1 MIPADE
7 RVKVASRPA
16 SSGDSRARDVSGEA
30 DRSPAVHHDRS
41 VAEVLSHLGTSAAGL
56 SHAEVQRRQARHG
69 PNVLDEAPPR
79 SPLTLFLAQFA
90 DFMIL
95 VLLAAAV
102 VSGLVGDLTDTLVIV
117 AIVLLNAGLGFAQE
131 WRAAK
136 AMQALKAM
144 AAPSATVLREGAAAT
159 VPAAELVPGDAVLLE
174 AGRIVPADLRLVE
187 AASLRIDEAALTGE
201 SVPVD
206 KSTEALE
213 SADVPV
219 GDRRNIAHKG
229 TQVTY
234 GRGLGVVVA
243 TGMRTEFG
251 RIARLLESAHAVDTP
266 LQKRL
271 AVFGRRLA
279 LVVIAICI
287 VVFTTGLLRGEPAL
301 PMLLT
306 ALSLAVAAIPEA
318 LPAVVSIS
326 LALGARRL
334 MARHALIRRLAA
346 VEALGSVTVICSDK
360 TGTLTA
366 NQMRVERYWV
376 DGAWAETPPAG
387 IAAAVTRLAAGGGG
401 GASDS
406 NAAAQDGGASA
417 VGEAWPT
424 LLAALAVSHD
434 ASVGADR
441 ELVGD
446 PTETAMLAAARAA
459 GLEHAAALAALPR
472 VDEVPFDSVRKCMT
486 TVHRLGDGSLLSM
499 TKGAAEV
506 LLGNSVSMLRDGE
519 TLPLDAETL
528 SDVAERMAADG
539 LRVLA
544 VGARRWAQCPDTRDA
559 AAVESGLVFVGLL
572 GLMDPPRE
580 AAAPA
585 IADCRRAGIVP
596 VMITGDHPVTARAIA
611 SRLGLGRDGAAVADD
626 ELMTGRELAAL
637 TAAAAS
643 SALPP
648 SSAGSAMPAVPVAP
662 AAAASSVVQA
672 ATPVDRSNGN
682 AVAGSDT
689 ASVDR
694 SNGDAAAGSGAT
706 SAGGSIGGA
715 AANPATE
722 AVTDAAIDPALAA
735 RIAKVRVFARVAPEQ
750 KLDIVRALQSR
761 GEVVAMTGDGVN
773 DAPALR
779 RADIGVAM
787 GITGTD
793 VAREAS
799 SMVLLDDD
807 FATVVRAVREG
818 RRIYDN
824 LRRFIRY
831 VLTTNSGEI
840 WTIFLA
846 PFLGL
851 PVPLLPI
858 QILWINLVTDGLP
871 GLALAAEP
879 AERDVMRRPPRS
891 PRESL
896 FAQGLGA
903 HALLVGM
910 LMAAIALGLQAFY
923 LGSGTAA
930 VDAAAAATVAAGA
943 TAAAGIGSGTG
954 APYWQTMVFT
964 ALCFMQLGHVLAI
977 RSERQSL
984 FAQGLLSNRPLAL
997 AVALTVALQLLVL
1010 YTPAGNGWFG
1020 TVPLAAVDFA
1030 VCVAAALVI
1039 LVVVE
1044 AEKWARRHAAPR
1056 SQKRVDTDN
1065 EKRAPSS

>member
-7 RVKVASRPA
+7 RVKVASGPA

-243 TGMRTEFG
+243 TGMRTEFW

-287 VVFTTGLLRGEPAL
+287 VVFATGLLRGEPAL

-366 NQMRVERYWV
+366 NQMRVEHYWV

-401 GASDS
+401 GASDL

-434 ASVGADR
+434 ASVGADG

-528 SDVAERMAADG
+528 SDAAERMAADG

-637 TAAAAS
+637 TAAMAAAS
-643 SALPP
+643 SAIPA
-648 SSAGSAMPAVPVAP
+648 SSAAPAMPTVPVAP
-662 AAAASSVVQA
+662 TAAASPALQAAGPA
-672 ATPVDRSNGN
+672 ATP
-682 AVAGSDT
+682 
-689 ASVDR
+689 
-694 SNGDAAAGSGAT
+694 
-706 SAGGSIGGA
+706 AGGSSGGA
-715 AANPATE
+715 AAAAATDE
-722 AVTDAAIDPALAA
+722 AVDPALAA

-807 FATVVRAVREG
+807 FATVVRAVSEG

-930 VDAAAAATVAAGA
+930 ADAAAAATVAAGA
-943 TAAAGIGSGTG
+943 TAAGSGGGTG

-997 AVALTVALQLLVL
+997 AVALTVALQMLVL
-1010 YTPAGNGWFG
+1010 YTTAGNDWFG
-1020 TVPLAAVDFA
+1020 TVPLAAVDLA

-1044 AEKWARRHAAPR
+1044 AEKWARRHAAPG
-1056 SQKRVDTDN
+1056 S
-1065 EKRAPSS
+1065 AAFGPSHPTSS